1 LNYLPC
7 CILGVTLRR
16 YELPGIHRKS
26 ATSEYFVQ
34 QSHHLMNTPVKMN
47 LAPAI
52 LPQPDREEPVSP
64 PRRHGERVIQVALA
78 TPIPKLFDYYL
89 PSATVEQAEPK
100 LGVRVR
106 VPFGPRQMVGFV
118 AGFGRSSDASIAL
131 KTAIKVI
138 DSKPLLPAELWETLN
153 FAARYYHHSLGEV
166 LNTAVPTALRDGSE
180 SKARGVPMFRAKAP
194 NLIEKPGSSES
205 SRDVGLAALRGPA
218 QRALLALLLSR
229 DHSDSEL
236 NIALPGWR
244 AAFLALKRKDLA
256 EQWTAASFIPP
267 GVALAGPPLNSEQAE
282 AVRAIGAQTGVY
294 APFLLDGVTGSG
306 KTEVYL
312 QAAAQVLAR
321 GQTVLVL
328 VPEIGL
334 TPQTLKRFAQRLA
347 VPQVV
352 AHSQL
357 SDTER
362 AYGWQQ
368 ARSGAARLV
377 LGTRSAVFAPLP
389 NLGLIVLDEEHD
401 GSYKQLD
408 GFRYHARDLALKR
421 AQTLKI
427 PIVLGSATPSL
438 EILKAASENRIRT
451 LHLRARA
458 AASGLPTQAVLDIRG
473 QSLDEG
479 LSTRAIQ
486 AIRECLM
493 SGGQALI
500 LRNRRG
506 FAAQLECV
514 TCGHVEHCPRCDRA
528 LTLHRAAGALRCH
541 YCDLRQSLRMA
552 CSQCASTE
560 LTALGVGTE
569 RVEIALARLFPE
581 WPIVRVDRDTVS
593 TKGAMEAKLKTL
605 ENGKPCI
612 LVGTQMLAK
621 GHDLPDIALVLVLGA
636 DDGLHA
642 QDFRAS
648 ERLAQLLLQVAGRA
662 GRASR
667 PGKVLI
673 QTHQPEHPLLQAVIG
688 GDYAPVVQL
697 LMAERRATELPP
709 FAFAALLR
717 ADAIKKD
724 ALDAYLQAARA
735 QFHQLNPDTTVQIF
749 GPMPAGLAKRA
760 GRYRAQLVLMCSQ
773 RAPLHLA
780 ILPWIAALHA
790 GKKTGN
796 VHFSLDI
803 DPYEFG

>member
-1 LNYLPC
+1 
-7 CILGVTLRR
+7 
-16 YELPGIHRKS
+16 
-26 ATSEYFVQ
+26 
-34 QSHHLMNTPVKMN
+34 MNTSVKMN
-47 LAPAI
+47 RAPDLTGSA
-52 LPQPDREEPVSP
+52 DARTAAAVHSP
-64 PRRHGERVIQVALA
+64 LIIQVALA
-78 TPIPKLFDYYL
+78 TPLTKLFDYYA
-89 PSATVEQAEPK
+89 PTATPEQPAPK
-100 LGVRVR
+100 LGARVR

-118 AGFGRSSDASIAL
+118 AGFGRSSNADIAL
-131 KTAIKVI
+131 KTALKVI
-138 DSKPLLPAELWETLN
+138 DSKPLLPAELWDTLN

-180 SKARGVPMFRAKAP
+180 SKARGVPMFRASAH
-194 NLIEKPGSSES
+194 
-205 SRDVGLAALRGPA
+205 AANAAVLRGPA
-218 QRALLALLLSR
+218 QRALLALLTER
-229 DHSDSEL
+229 EHSDSEL

-244 AAFLALKRKDLA
+244 AVFLALKRKDLA

-267 GVALAGPPLNSEQAE
+267 GVALAGPQLNAEQAE
-282 AVRAIGAQTGVY
+282 AVRAIGAQTGVF
-294 APFLLDGVTGSG
+294 APFLLNGVTGSG

-312 QAAAQVLAR
+312 HAAAKVLAR

-334 TPQTLKRFAQRLA
+334 TPQTLRRFAQRLA

-389 NLGLIVLDEEHD
+389 NLGLIILDEEHD

-427 PIVLGSATPSL
+427 AIVLGSATPSL
-438 EILKAASENRIRT
+438 EMLKAANENRITT

-458 AASGLPTQAVLDIRG
+458 AASALPSQAVLDIRG

-479 LSTRAIQ
+479 LATRSIL

-514 TCGHVEHCPRCDRA
+514 SCGHVEHCPRCDRA

-541 YCDLRQSLRMA
+541 YCDLRQPLRMD

-581 WPIVRVDRDTVS
+581 WPILRVDRDTVS

-667 PGKVLI
+667 PGTVLI

-688 GDYAPVVQL
+688 GDYAQVVQL

-709 FAFAALLR
+709 FAYAALLR

-735 QFHQLNPDTTVQIF
+735 LFHQLNPDASSVQIF

-760 GRYRAQLVLMCSQ
+760 GRHRAQLVLMCSQ
-773 RAPLHLA
+773 RAPLHQA
-780 ILPWIAALHA
+780 IEPWIAALHA
-790 GKKTGN
+790 GKKPGN